1 MTANADSSYTMTCTT
16 TDEVIVLTANRNI
29 STPTR
34 RDLARVDGK
43 THDLPFT
50 VSRAVEYVEN
60 ADHTSTVS
68 GSADTVTAQQHLT
81 FEPLLEA
88 PVVTPRYGELGRSGQ
103 FEVLEPLNYHQR
115 AAAWLVAHNAWCCG
129 WGDTTDFEEAK
140 KRLDAARGRLAANG
154 YKEIAHHEPGRA
166 PAAGDGPEVAVAEGG
181 GGYAVFEKIVGGHK
195 IIHRVVGPKGD
206 ATALVAGWAKTAD
219 VVMGEIEEHGFND
232 LSAKIGSESKV
243 NPEIAGDPARYRI
256 ELQAPSALPHL
267 PVDPNGKPHLPRDPR
282 LDDPTSSN
290 RGSFFSAGARDAL
303 SGTKT
308 RNLCASSRRR
318 GVGYGRLVKP
328 ASAFTHR
335 RCASSPRLDRRPH
348 SASGGRI
355 GDGFDQRSVHDRV
368 GRDHTARVCVVGL
381 AIIEQHAR
389 VVGELAAG
397 AMHQRIDR
405 RGVP

>member
-1 MTANADSSYTMTCTT
+1 MNGSRLGFAESSKSRRS
-16 TDEVIVLTANRNI
+16 LRSRLRALSAWRQ
-29 STPTR
+29 R
-34 RDLARVDGK
+34 RDSLASIGD
-43 THDLPFT
+43 
-50 VSRAVEYVEN
+50 VE
-60 ADHTSTVS
+60 
-68 GSADTVTAQQHLT
+68 
-81 FEPLLEA
+81 
-88 PVVTPRYGELGRSGQ
+88 
-103 FEVLEPLNYHQR
+103 
-115 AAAWLVAHNAWCCG
+115 
-129 WGDTTDFEEAK
+129 K
-140 KRLDAARGRLAANG
+140 
-154 YKEIAHHEPGRA
+154 
-166 PAAGDGPEVAVAEGG
+166 
-181 GGYAVFEKIVGGHK
+181 
-195 IIHRVVGPKGD
+195 
-206 ATALVAGWAKTAD
+206 
-219 VVMGEIEEHGFND
+219 
-232 LSAKIGSESKV
+232 
-243 NPEIAGDPARYRI
+243 ARYRI